1 MEGEKMR
8 KCFTK
13 FVGDN
18 LNKLLIVG
26 LIIFSILQSMYIV
39 YWGNQK
45 VNFHLDEFWTYD
57 LSNNIDTFPSFIDGK
72 KYSGFDCF
80 QDYLMP
86 SDDSERFNYKMV
98 VNNQSQDVHPP
109 LYYFFIHTICSFS
122 SGQFSMWYG
131 IGFNIFCIVVI
142 NFLIY
147 GVSYTITKDKSL
159 AFLIAIINGTSIM
172 TINTA
177 LYIRMY
183 ALKTV
188 FILAISWLYC
198 WYYNKKKDRK
208 FWILTYFLTVCC
220 VMTHYYT
227 LVYLFFLNCFYGI
240 KLLME
245 KNKKELVNLCIDY
258 ALAGVTC
265 IALFPSMLMHIFA
278 GPRGRG
284 AVKNMLMGEAFL
296 QKLIDYVKII
306 DKQLFHGCVILVII
320 LGILFIAIEV
330 KKNHINKRQ
339 ILLST
344 FESQKICLLFSAVC
358 YIMVI
363 AKIAPYRINRYIMA
377 ISWIFLVLFI
387 CELSNCLRYAM
398 EKIKVNTK
406 IIPTVVCILII
417 VGNIVLVR
425 NPSQL
430 SETYTYTQKYL
441 DIADQYSDQSVIYV
455 YDDGWK
461 TMYHIKELE
470 KYKDFMFVKKKAVN
484 ELVTNDLQSAVVYV
498 CKGVDETEVMSQ
510 ILGNNPNFIEM
521 QELYKS
527 NEATV
532 YYVD

>member
-1 MEGEKMR
+1 MR

-45 VNFHLDEFWTYD
+45 ANFHVDEFWTYD
-57 LSNNIDTFPSFIDGK
+57 LSNNIDTFPSYIDGK
-72 KYSGFDCF
+72 KYSGFECF
-80 QDYLMP
+80 QEYLMP

-98 VNNQSQDVHPP
+98 YHNQSMDVHPP
-109 LYYFFIHTICSFS
+109 LYYFFIHTICSIFPE
-122 SGQFSMWYG
+122 QFSMWYG
-131 IGFNIFCIVVI
+131 IGFNIFCVIII
-142 NFLIY
+142 NFLLY
-147 GVSYTITKDKSL
+147 GLSYTITKDKAL
-159 AFLIAIINGTSIM
+159 AFLVTIINGTSIM

-198 WYYNKKKDRK
+198 WYYNKKKDRR

-245 KNKKELVNLCIDY
+245 KNKKEFTHLCIDY
-258 ALAGVTC
+258 TVAGVTC
-265 IALFPSMLMHIFA
+265 VGLFPSMIKHILSSN
-278 GPRGRG
+278 RGRE
-284 AVKNMLMGEAFL
+284 AIKNMLVGDSFFRKTL
-296 QKLIDYVKII
+296 KLVNII
-306 DKQLFHGCVILVII
+306 DEQLFHGTIALVIA
-320 LGILFIAIEV
+320 LGILFVIIEM
-330 KKNHINKRQ
+330 KKKHINKRN
-339 ILLST
+339 ILLSILK
-344 FESQKICLLFSAVC
+344 SRKICLLFSAVC
-358 YIMVI
+358 YVIII
-363 AKIAPYRINRYIMA
+363 AKIAPFQSNRYIMA

-387 CELSNCLRYAM
+387 CELYSCLHYALD
-398 EKIKVNTK
+398 KIKVNAK
-406 IIPTVVCILII
+406 VIPAVVCILIFI
-417 VGNIVLVR
+417 GNIAFIR
-425 NPSQL
+425 DSSQL
-430 SETYTYTQKYL
+430 AQTYTDTQKYL
-441 DIADQYSDQSVIYV
+441 DIADQYSDQSAICV
-455 YDDGWK
+455 YDDEWK
-461 TMYHIKELE
+461 TMYHIKALE
-470 KYKDFMFVKKKAVN
+470 KYKDFMFIKKKVN

-498 CKGVDETEVMSQ
+498 CYGIDETEVMSQ
-510 ILGNNPNFIEM
+510 ILENNSNFIEM

-527 NEATV
+527 NEVTV